1 MDMSRIE
8 ISLTRL
14 EARLRAAIEGDTA
27 SDGIPRKF
35 HRQLVGGLVKAMQA
49 GISSMQAQ
57 KGSEAGSDY
66 TPDQYTLVLPTEQA
80 QLLLS
85 HPSELDH
92 LARHLQRA
100 ATQSGLKFT
109 AAPILR
115 VVADPDAT
123 ILLITPAHSHPGLGE
138 SSTTE
143 LDGMHDFPAEPASGM
158 TIKAFLIVN
167 GVSTFSIT
175 QPVINIG
182 RDPGNHIVLEQ
193 PGVSRLHAQL
203 RFNTDHF
210 VIFDLDSMAGTYVN
224 GVPVSS
230 HRLNPGDVILLA
242 GVPLVYGQESTP
254 PMGYT
259 QELPAVPPN
268 PEVL

>member
-8 ISLTRL
+8 ISLNRL

-35 HRQLVGGLVKAMQA
+35 HRQLGHGLVKAMQA
-49 GISSMQAQ
+49 GLVKTQAEN
-57 KGSEAGSDY
+57 GVDAGS
-66 TPDQYTLVLPTEQA
+66 TCAPDQYTLVLPTDQA
-80 QLLLS
+80 RLLLS
-85 HPSELDH
+85 HPSELDR
-92 LARHLQRA
+92 LARHLEQA

-109 AAPILR
+109 ASPILQ
-115 VVADPDAT
+115 VVADPHT
-123 ILLITPAHSHPGLGE
+123 TTLQITTAHSHPSQGE

-143 LDGMHDFPAEPASGM
+143 MDGTHDFPAEPASGM

-167 GVSTFSIT
+167 GLSTFSINH
-175 QPVINIG
+175 PVVNIG
-182 RDPGNHIVLEQ
+182 RDPANHIVLEQ

-203 RFNTDHF
+203 RFITDHF

-224 GVPVSS
+224 GAAVSS
-230 HRLNPGDVILLA
+230 HILNPGDVILLA
-242 GVPLVYGQESTP
+242 GVPLVYGQESIF

-259 QELPAVPPN
+259 QELPAVPPSF
-268 PEVL
+268 EVL